1 MITIL
6 VISTMFDTV
15 NFRLTADEVGAVSF
29 IEETP
34 CHLTDVGFHYYGG
47 DTFVTGNLDGLKVTA
62 NQWQVKVKDGSL
74 CKWFLG
80 DNYKSMG
87 RADVQQAIEKLSDLL
102 HLPMNRASVTR
113 LDVACNL
120 ITQHPTGVYYNHLG
134 SLAYAKRLQQPNSL
148 YYVKRDERLCFY
160 DKNREQRAKR
170 EAVPEL
176 YSGRNVLRLEQRY
189 MCRLPGVLKV
199 PAVTGANLYDEAFYM
214 MLLDRWRDTY
224 KAIRKVNDTQL
235 NFSIMKTRRDLQRLG
250 ILTLIDSVGGEV
262 AFISQINEA
271 RQRGEITPKQAHD
284 LREAVKQAGTA
295 KAGVVVKSDAINE
308 LDKKVNEAV
317 RFYR

>member
-1 MITIL
+1 
-6 VISTMFDTV
+6 MFDTV

-34 CHLTDVGFHYYGG
+34 CHLTDVGFHDYGG
-47 DTFVTGNLDGLKVTA
+47 NTFVTGNLNGLKVTA
-62 NQWQVKVKDGSL
+62 SQWQVKVKDGSL
-74 CKWFLG
+74 CKWLLG
-80 DNYKSMG
+80 NNYQSMG
-87 RADVQQAIEKLSDLL
+87 RADVQQAIERLSDLL
-102 HLPMNRASVTR
+102 HLPMSRASITR
-113 LDVACNL
+113 LDVGCNF
-120 ITQHPTGVYYNHLG
+120 ITQHPADVYLNHLG
-134 SLAYAKRLQQPNSL
+134 VLAYAKRLQQPNSL
-148 YYVKRDERLCFY
+148 YYVKRDEKLCFY

-176 YSGRNVLRLEQRY
+176 YNGRNVLRLEQRY
-189 MCRLPGVLKV
+189 MCRLPSVLKV
-199 PAVTGANLYDEAFYM
+199 PAVTGASLYDEAFYM

-224 KAIRKVNDTQL
+224 KAIRKINDTLL

-262 AFISQINEA
+262 AFINQINEA

-295 KAGVVVKSDAINE
+295 KDGVTIKSEAIAE

-317 RFYR
+317 KFYR

>member
-1 MITIL
+1 
-6 VISTMFDTV
+6 MFDTV

-34 CHLTDVGFHYYGG
+34 CHLTDVGFHDYGG
-47 DTFVTGNLDGLKVTA
+47 STFVTGNLNGLKVVA

-80 DNYKSMG
+80 NNYQSMG
-87 RADVQQAIEKLSDLL
+87 RADVQQAIERLSDLL
-102 HLPMNRASVTR
+102 HLPMSRASVTR
-113 LDVACNL
+113 LDVGCNL
-120 ITQHPTGVYYNHLG
+120 ITQQPTEVYYNHLG
-134 SLAYAKRLQQPNSL
+134 VLAYAKRLQQPNSL

-176 YSGRNVLRLEQRY
+176 YNGRNVLRLEQRY
-189 MCRLPGVLKV
+189 MCRLPSVLKV
-199 PAVTGANLYDEAFYM
+199 PAVTGASLYDEAFYI
-214 MLLDRWRDTY
+214 MLLNRWRDTY
-224 KAIRKVNDTQL
+224 KAIRKINDTLL

-250 ILTLIDSVGGEV
+250 ILTLIDSVGGEL

-284 LREAVKQAGTA
+284 LREAVKQAGTL
-295 KAGVVVKSDAINE
+295 KDGLTIKNEAIKE

-317 RFYR
+317 RYYR